1 MRIAILGAECTG
13 KSTLA
18 QALTS
23 RLNTP
28 NVPWVLAA
36 EFLRDWCDQH
46 QRTPNRTEQQTIA
59 EAQVQRIDA
68 IAGNGASVVADTTAL
83 MTAIYSD
90 VLFQDASLYA
100 AALEHQRGYDLTL
113 LTGTDLPWIADGF
126 QRDGAAMQATIDRKL
141 RSVLQLHKIDHT
153 VIYGLGERRIQCA
166 LEIVAHHQKNPL
178 PRSAHD
184 TDWKWSC
191 DSCSDPECE
200 HRLFSRLL
208 SAR

>member
-23 RLNTP
+23 RFHTP
-28 NVPWVLAA
+28 TAPWALAA
-36 EFLRDWCDQH
+36 EYLRDWCDQH

-59 EAQVQRIDA
+59 EAQVQRVDA
-68 IAGNGASVVADTTAL
+68 LAANGASVVADTTAL

-90 VLFQDASLYA
+90 VLFQDDSLYA
-100 AALEHQRGYDLTL
+100 AALKHQRSYDLTL
-113 LTGTDLPWIADGF
+113 VTGTDLPWVADGF
-126 QRDGAAMQATIDRKL
+126 QRDSAVTRATIDRKL
-141 RSVLQLHKIDHT
+141 RFVLQSHKIDHT
-153 VIYGLGERRIQCA
+153 VIYGLDEGRIQCA
-166 LEIVAHHQKNPL
+166 LESVAHRKKKPL

-208 SAR
+208 SAH